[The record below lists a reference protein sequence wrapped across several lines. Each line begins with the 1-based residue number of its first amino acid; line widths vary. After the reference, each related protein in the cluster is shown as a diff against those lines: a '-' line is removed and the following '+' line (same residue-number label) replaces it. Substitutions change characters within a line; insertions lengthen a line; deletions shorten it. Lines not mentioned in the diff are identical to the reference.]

1 MATKSLLLEPKRT
14 SNLVADYA
22 KISVF
27 IVTSISA
34 LKNLRNYFISGLL
47 FWIPLG
53 LSIVVIKFFLEL
65 VNDILPREYLPEAL
79 FQLDSTIPG
88 SGIIWVILII
98 ILTGAL
104 VSNFVGRKLVEV
116 WEKILNK
123 IPGFRGIYK
132 ALKQLSDT
140 VLSPSGNSFKKALLI
155 EYPRKGLW
163 TIAFQTGQYQG
174 EIAEKIGQEM
184 VNIYVPTT
192 PNPTSGFFIMLPK
205 SDVIELDMSVY
216 EAFKLIISTGVVE
229 PNK

>member
-1 MATKSLLLEPKRT
+1 MATKSLLLEPKRI

-27 IVTSISA
+27 IVISISA

-65 VNDILPREYLPEAL
+65 VNDIVPPEYLPEAL
-79 FQLDSTIPG
+79 FNLDSSIPG
-88 SGIIWVILII
+88 SGIIWVVLII

-104 VSNFVGRKLVEV
+104 VSNFIGRKLVEV

-140 VLSPSGNSFKKALLI
+140 VLSPSGNSFKKALLV

-184 VNIYVPTT
+184 INIYVPTT

-205 SDVIELDMSVY
+205 SDVIELDMSVD

>member
-1 MATKSLLLEPKRT
+1 
-14 SNLVADYA
+14 
-22 KISVF
+22 
-27 IVTSISA
+27 

-65 VNDILPREYLPEAL
+65 INDIVPPEYLPEAL
-79 FQLDSTIPG
+79 FNLEGSIPG
-88 SGIIWVILII
+88 SGIVWVILILI
-98 ILTGAL
+98 ITGAL
-104 VSNFVGRKLVEV
+104 VSNFIGKKLVEL
-116 WEKILNK
+116 WEKLLNR

-140 VLSPSGNSFKKALLI
+140 VLSPTGNSFKKALLI

-163 TIAFQTGQYQG
+163 TIAFQTGNYQG
-174 EIAEKIGQEM
+174 EIANKIGEEII
-184 VNIYVPTT
+184 NIYVPTT

-205 SDVIELDMSVY
+205 AEAIELDMSVD

-229 PNK
+229 PNELSKG